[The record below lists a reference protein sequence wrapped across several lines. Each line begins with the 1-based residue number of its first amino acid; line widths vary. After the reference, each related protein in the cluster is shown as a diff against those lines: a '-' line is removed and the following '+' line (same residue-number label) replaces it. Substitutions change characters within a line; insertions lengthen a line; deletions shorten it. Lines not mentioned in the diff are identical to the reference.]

1 MTEQQLREF
10 INSSKSDKGFARGGK
25 VTFTNNPDVQAMVVK
40 MAKELP
46 KAVNKGKKYA

>member
-1 MTEQQLREF
+1 VQPYA
-10 INSSKSDKGFARGGK
+10 KGGK
-25 VTFTNNPDVQAMVVK
+25 VRFTDNPDVQAMVVK